1 MREVT
6 VDWSWDDDSGYA
18 QAIEAGGMLFISGQA
33 ALDPDGRVVGENDLA
48 AQTRKC
54 FENMRELLVK
64 AGAGFQDVV
73 QLTTYFTVDI
83 TDLNVRRAY
92 WRVRQEFF
100 GSHKPTSTGL
110 QIQALL
116 YPSLMLEVA
125 AIAVTPRYSRR

>member
-1 MREVT
+1 MGEII
-6 VDWSWDDDSGYA
+6 VDWSWDDESGYA
-18 QAIEAGGMLFISGQA
+18 QAIKAGGMLFISGQA

-54 FENMRELLVK
+54 FENMQELLDK
-64 AGAGFQDVV
+64 GGAGFKDVV

-83 TDLNVRRAY
+83 ADLNLRRAY
-92 WRVRQEFF
+92 WQVRQEFF

-110 QIQALL
+110 RIQALL

-125 AIAVTPRYSRR
+125 AVAVVP